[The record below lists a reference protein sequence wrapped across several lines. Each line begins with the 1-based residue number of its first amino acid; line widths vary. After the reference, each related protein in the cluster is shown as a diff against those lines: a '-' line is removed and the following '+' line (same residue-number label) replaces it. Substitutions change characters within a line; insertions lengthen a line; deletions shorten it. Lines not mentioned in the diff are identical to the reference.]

1 MTSPIEEITVKCP
14 RCGREYQDWY
24 RPSVN
29 LALDDFDEEYLDE
42 CSSATCPFCRFKV
55 HIDTLLVDKNGIFH
69 FGGSE

>member
-14 RCGREYQDWY
+14 KCGREYKDWY

-29 LALDDFDEEYLDE
+29 LELDDFDEEYLDE
-42 CSSATCPFCRFKV
+42 CSSATCPFCQFKV
-55 HIDTLLVDKNGIFH
+55 HFDTLIVDENGIFH